1 MSDQEF
7 DPSSNSSSEE
17 SESSFSGSEYSSDI
31 MKDAVSSNEE
41 DDKRATQRVEKTG
54 SVRNSVAL

>member
-7 DPSSNSSSEE
+7 DPSSSSASEE

-41 DDKRATQRVEKTG
+41 EDKRGEKTG
-54 SVRNSVAL
+54 LVRRMIKARLG